1 MKLCTWAG
9 RHQSSPFPVIS
20 HALPIHSAHHLCAP
34 RQPNTACRETLATP
48 VGQPP
53 PRAPSTHWTCGW
65 HEWPFGQPPC
75 SRARALLLPRAKL
88 GPALI
93 SGRTI
98 ICPRAPCGM
107 PSLPPGPHGS
117 GQPSSRVVESNPYLS
132 SRLAHRS
139 RPQQPYRIPR
149 AWNWTSCRHCRSPGW
164 LGRRSSLW
172 YKYAPPP
179 RASRSGYPSL
189 SRDYPPLFPLKSS
202 RRGLSHS
209 RVQRSDLP
217 LSGNLR

>member
-164 LGRRSSLW
+164 LGRRSSRW
-172 YKYAPPP
+172 DKYAPPP
-179 RASRSGYPSL
+179 PCFSVGIPESLPWLSPSVSSQIIASWAFS
-189 SRDYPPLFPLKSS
+189 
-202 RRGLSHS
+202 
-209 RVQRSDLP
+209 
-217 LSGNLR
+217 